1 MPGTLRTAEVNEQ
14 AVRQDRGM
22 RIARLLG
29 ILVGAVMP
37 VVSPAV
43 AEASCP
49 PLAWH
54 LTPTGTDARLR
65 GLAAVSANVVW
76 ASGSGGTVLRTVD
89 AGKTWQRVGP
99 PGTETLQF
107 RDIEAFDAEHA
118 VTLSIGPGTDSRV
131 YRTDDGGKTWQL
143 TFTNPDPN
151 AFYDCIAFFDR
162 RRGLAMSDPVGGVFR
177 VLRTD
182 DGGRSWQQVPPEGFP
197 PALPGEAGF
206 AASGQCLT
214 TSGPRDAWIATG
226 GGARARV
233 LHSADGGRHW
243 QVADT
248 PLPSSASAGVFAVAF
263 RNPRQGVA
271 IGGDFANPTAPG
283 PAVAVSRNAG
293 RDWRTPP
300 QAPAGY
306 RSGLAWRGNTVLA
319 VGPTGSNFSP
329 DGGFH
334 WTQFDAGSFD
344 TVSCT
349 PHADCWATGEQGRA
363 AHLS

>member
-1 MPGTLRTAEVNEQ
+1 
-14 AVRQDRGM
+14 M
-22 RIARLLG
+22 RIARAFGILLG
-29 ILVGAVMP
+29 AVLP
-37 VVSPAV
+37 LALPAV
-43 AEASCP
+43 ADAACP
-49 PLAWH
+49 PPSWQ
-54 LTPTGTDARLR
+54 LTPTGSDARLR
-65 GLAAVSANVVW
+65 GLDTVSGKVAW
-76 ASGSGGTVLRTVD
+76 ASGSKGTVLRTTD
-89 AGKTWQRVGP
+89 GGRTWSQVGP
-99 PGTETLQF
+99 PGTTALEF

-143 TFTNPDPN
+143 TFTNPDPK

-162 RRGLAMSDPVGGVFR
+162 RRGLAMSDPVDGVFR
-177 VLRTD
+177 MQSTQ
-182 DGGRSWQQVPPEGFP
+182 DGGRTWQQVPPEGFP

-243 QVADT
+243 RVADT
-248 PLPSSASAGVFAVAF
+248 PLPSSESAGVFAVAF
-263 RNPRQGVA
+263 RNPRHGVA

-283 PAVAVSRNAG
+283 PAVAVSRDGG

-300 QAPAGY
+300 QAPVGY
-306 RSGLAWRGNTVLA
+306 RSGLAWRGDTVFA
-319 VGPTGSNFSP
+319 VGPTGSDFSP
-329 DGGFH
+329 DGGLH
-334 WTQFDAGSFD
+334 WTSFDTGSFD

-349 PHADCWATGEQGRA
+349 PQRDCWASGEKGRIA
-363 AHLS
+363 RLED